1 MSSRRSRSPRSKNG
15 HPKNGRSAAA
25 EAPRN
30 DVIEASAAP
39 PRHSPLVSDV
49 VPVADELAL
58 VDAAWDELL
67 LA

>member
-1 MSSRRSRSPRSKNG
+1 MSTRRSRQPRSKNG
-15 HPKNGRSAAA
+15 QAKNARSAAA

-30 DVIEASAAP
+30 DVIEASDPP

-49 VPVADELAL
+49 VPAADELAL

-67 LA
+67 A